1 MQQVVQVSLSGQA
14 TVFRLEMDAYDA
26 LQRYL
31 ESAGERLRE
40 EPDAGE
46 VIDDLE
52 QAIGEKLA
60 AQVRSEQTVVSLAEV
75 KSVLAAI
82 GPVETGVI
90 EPPVAEIPRGHR
102 RLYRI
107 QEGQEYFGVC
117 TGLAA
122 YSNIDVDM
130 VRTIF
135 ILLALLTGGALI
147 LVYIALGFLLP
158 IVATRKEWLAMHT
171 TLPNAI

>member
-1 MQQVVQVSLSGQA
+1 MQQVVQVSLSGQPA
-14 TVFRLEMDAYDA
+14 VFRLEMDAYEA
-26 LQRYL
+26 LRRYL
-31 ESAGERLRE
+31 ESADERLRE

-46 VIDDLE
+46 VMDDLE

-60 AQVRSEQTVVSLAEV
+60 ARVRSEQGVVSLADVEL
-75 KSVLAAI
+75 VLSAM
-82 GPVETGVI
+82 GPVETGAV
-90 EPPVAEIPRGHR
+90 EPPVGDIPRGPR

-117 TGLAA
+117 TGLSA
-122 YSNIDVDM
+122 YSNIDVDW

-158 IVATRKEWLAMHT
+158 VVATRKEWLAMHA